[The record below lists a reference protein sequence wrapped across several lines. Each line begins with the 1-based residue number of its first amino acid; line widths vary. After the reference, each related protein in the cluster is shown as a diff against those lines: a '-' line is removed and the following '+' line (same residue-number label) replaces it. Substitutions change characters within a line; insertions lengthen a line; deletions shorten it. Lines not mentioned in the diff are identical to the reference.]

1 MVLDRADQAVHGP
14 LNALSGSLT
23 SINSKVWYVSKN
35 GNYDVSKEVK
45 KVIIDGTRNWIYFC
59 QEVFDWWVSALTLSL
74 FLKLFLFCILW
85 FIEKRLYFK
94 LPKIILSDQKQKTSS
109 QVKYII
115 PDLFIK
121 TSYFSYFFIAYESY
135 LWVVLPTETQK
146 LIGIIVKN
154 GFWKE
159 NPDRNSVYCWW
170 RRVLD
175 FVSRILTDR

>member
-1 MVLDRADQAVHGP
+1 MDQAVHGP

-23 SINSKVWYVSKN
+23 SINSKFRCVSKN

-109 QVKYII
+109 QVKYLI
-115 PDLFIK
+115 PDLFIKFK

-135 LWVVLPTETQK
+135 LWVVLPIEK
-146 LIGIIVKN
+146 WVGIIAN
-154 GFWKE
+154 T
-159 NPDRNSVYCWW
+159 VYGKK
-170 RRVLD
+170 
-175 FVSRILTDR
+175 ILTTIQCTVDDAAFWILFPGF